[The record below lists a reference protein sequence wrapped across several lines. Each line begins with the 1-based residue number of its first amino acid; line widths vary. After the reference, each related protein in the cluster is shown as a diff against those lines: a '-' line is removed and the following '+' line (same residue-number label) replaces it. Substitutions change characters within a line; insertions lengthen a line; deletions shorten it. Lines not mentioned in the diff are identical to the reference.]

1 MTTTIDALKIRRA
14 LGRYTWGVP
23 RPFGPDGWM
32 IDHNLIKGRII
43 VTMSPFDDDVEYL
56 HASMAFEN
64 RLPEYDELAL
74 MHRAVFPG
82 YAYQVFAPPESHV
95 NIHGNALHLWG
106 RADGK
111 PILPE
116 FGDMGTI

>member
-1 MTTTIDALKIRRA
+1 
-14 LGRYTWGVP
+14 
-23 RPFGPDGWM
+23 
-32 IDHNLIKGRII
+32 
-43 VTMSPFDDDVEYL
+43 
-56 HASMAFEN
+56 
-64 RLPEYDELAL
+64 

-116 FGDMGTI
+116 FGDMGTIRCVDMKSAGAPMIFLRPTITAGIGYHLRAFCIRSILSDHGADLWRINEMNAAVIENVVWISTSVIDLVCGPIV